1 MMRVRFSVRSIFLSE
16 ADSTKIQYRA
26 MSALP
31 DAGAGSSTT
40 ELSATNAY
48 KNVVATIGKI

>member
-26 MSALP
+26 TAAIL
-31 DAGAGSSTT
+31 DAG
-40 ELSATNAY
+40 ELSATDAY
-48 KNVVATIGKI
+48 KNRCR